1 MPAFNGLICRHLVHL
16 LDGKAGGTEFTSQW
30 QQIRA
35 IMAADPCGCIACLD
49 AEVKDEENPRPR
61 TSREVKIYEQA
72 FRAGQQ
78 DIKAKVNRILG
89 PAPVH

>member
-1 MPAFNGLICRHLVHL
+1 MPAFDGIICPHLVHL
-16 LDGKAGGTEFTSQW
+16 LDDKAGMEFTSQW
-30 QQIRA
+30 RQIRA
-35 IMAADPCGCIACLD
+35 MMAADPCGCIACLD
-49 AEVKDEENPRPR
+49 AEVKETENPSPR

-89 PAPVH
+89 PAPAH